1 MQSVDHSRRNRFDSD
16 NRSAN
21 VYQELLWRFR
31 NRAALSDCVS
41 HLARAGHSYNCF
53 AYVDGYRKAAWRRE
67 EGLNRFLHC
76 LLQSEKRRP
85 RDSGMTRIFRAVPIS
100 ISLYPCQPTEDAVK
114 RYAQSNPQAAIG
126 SDREGMEASPKTVPN
141 ASCSCIFVAP
151 LIVCDRMR
159 YAPRGSGI
167 SRLPAHTHL
176 QSRGADAQPKR
187 ESGSGPALPLP
198 QSAVGWALF
207 RVCCAYSK
215 TG

>member
-53 AYVDGYRKAAWRRE
+53 AYVDGYRKAAWSRE
-67 EGLNRFLHC
+67 EGLNRFLRC

-85 RDSGMTRIFRAVPIS
+85 RDSGMTRIFRAVPVS
-100 ISLYPCQPTEDAVK
+100 ISLCPCQPTEDAVK

-126 SDREGMEASPKTVPN
+126 SDREGMEASPKTVSKRFMFMHFCCPTDCLRQD
-141 ASCSCIFVAP
+141 AV
-151 LIVCDRMR
+151 R
-159 YAPRGSGI
+159 
-167 SRLPAHTHL
+167 
-176 QSRGADAQPKR
+176 SRGQRHIAP
-187 ESGSGPALPLP
+187 SGAHSSPIARRRCTAKARKWLRPRSPPAPIRGGLGLI
-198 QSAVGWALF
+198 QGLL
-207 RVCCAYSK
+207 RI
-215 TG
+215 